1 MSNPMLETQ
10 VRDLVSR
17 RPISI
22 AQDVKMDVAIELMA
36 QEHIRR
42 LPVLGRADKLVGM
55 LTMDDARQAMP
66 RDVAFYDAGADQDKI
81 PEVRKAMSQGVIT
94 IAPEAPIALAAQL
107 MVHHSIGALPVVN
120 NGEVVGL
127 ITESDIFKFVAR
139 GLPPQQPEFA
149 FE

>member
-1 MSNPMLETQ
+1 MSNPMLDTK

-22 AQDVKMDVAIELMA
+22 VQDVKIDVAIELMT
-36 QEHIRR
+36 QENIRR
-42 LPVLGRADKLVGM
+42 LPVLGRTDQLVGM
-55 LTMDDARQAMP
+55 VTLEDARRAMP
-66 RDVAFYDAGADQDKI
+66 QDVPFYNAGEDQSKI

-94 IAPEAPIALAAQL
+94 IAPDAPVALAAQL
-107 MVHHSIGALPVVN
+107 MVHHGIGALPLVD
-120 NGEVVGL
+120 NGDLVGI

>member
-1 MSNPMLETQ
+1 MSNPMLDTT
-10 VRDLVSR
+10 VRDLILR

-22 AQDVKMDVAIELMA
+22 AQDVKMDVAIELMT

-42 LPVLGRADKLVGM
+42 LPVLGRADQLVGM

-66 RDVAFYDAGADQDKI
+66 RDVPFYDADQDQSKI
-81 PEVRKAMSQGVIT
+81 PEVRKAMSQRVVT
-94 IAPEAPIALAAQL
+94 VAPDAAVALAAQL
-107 MVHHSIGALPVVN
+107 MVHHRIGALPVVD
-120 NGEVVGL
+120 NGEVIGL